1 MNNKYIEMVYEHTG
15 DFYYYERIQTILY
28 AFLAICWS
36 LNWIK
41 IIIMSQRSP
50 LLIRERRKREY
61 ENDVFAIAMDW
72 HKFEIHKQLQLQ
84 PDTNIQK

>member
-1 MNNKYIEMVYEHTG
+1 MNTPAT
-15 DFYYYERIQTILY
+15 FTIMKESKRFY
-28 AFLAICWS
+28 AFLAICFS
-36 LNWIK
+36 LNWMK
-41 IIIMSQRSP
+41 IISQ
-50 LLIRERRKREY
+50 RRKREY

>member
-1 MNNKYIEMVYEHTG
+1 MNNKYIEMVYEYTG
-15 DFYYYERIQTILY
+15 DFYYYKRIQTILC
-28 AFLAICWS
+28 FLTICCS
-36 LNWIK
+36 LNWMK
-41 IIIMSQRSP
+41 IISH
-50 LLIRERRKREY
+50 RRKREY